1 MNYIIFDKMP
11 EHNEEIL
18 SYVRSK
24 VSEEMFSAIQK
35 YMMDSGEVTSFK
47 IVNEPKG
54 EFQFEDEF
62 IDIKDDIKGV
72 YINQYEEDLIVG
84 FFEGT
89 VAIEISDEEYFE
101 FTYAFKTKENY

>member
-1 MNYIIFDKMP
+1 MNYIIFDKMQ

-35 YMMDSGEVTSFK
+35 YMMDSGEVTSFR
-47 IVNEPKG
+47 IVKEPKG

-72 YINQYEEDLIVG
+72 YIDQYKEDSLVG
-84 FFEGT
+84 FFKGT
-89 VAIEISDEEYFE
+89 IAIEISEEEYFE
-101 FTYAFKTKENY
+101 FTYALKTKANY